1 MSLSPED
8 ELEPTFDNVVRMGA
22 DIPNN
27 GPNNGPN
34 DGAEKPPVFIE
45 DVARLAGVAPIT
57 VSRAIR
63 TPAKVSLEKQ
73 VRIRE
78 AIEATGYKPDSIAR
92 ALRYGRTNI
101 VLGFISNMFSQQFAK
116 AVRGCSLVLEESGY
130 QFLIGETAYSYKKES
145 AIISDLQQIKPAA
158 VFFTGVIELEEN
170 REKLRQLKIP
180 IMETWAYPRDPI
192 DLLVGISNT
201 DGGRLAAKHLFER
214 GYKEVAFIGRG
225 GGRGALRYQG
235 FADACE
241 RYGLSIVKKIVCNE
255 VYDIEDGRR
264 VFNELHGAGDKI
276 PAVFCANDLLAA
288 GVYLAARDAGLRI
301 PQDLAIIGFGDN
313 DLARVL
319 QPGITTIN
327 FDSEALGQHAGRMI
341 LASLRGETL
350 KQKTRYLHL
359 RVIDRGST

>member
-1 MSLSPED
+1 MSLSPEN
-8 ELEPTFDNVVRMGA
+8 EFEPTFDNVLRMGGNTQ
-22 DIPNN
+22 NN
-27 GPNNGPN
+27 ET
-34 DGAEKPPVFIE
+34 EKPPVFIE
-45 DVARLAGVAPIT
+45 DVARLAGVSPIT

-63 TPAKVSLEKQ
+63 TPSKVSVEKQ
-73 VRIRE
+73 NRIRE

-92 ALRYGRTNI
+92 ALRSGRTNI

-116 AVRGCSLVLEESGY
+116 AVRGCALILEESGY
-130 QFLIGETAYSYKKES
+130 QFLIGETTYSYKKES
-145 AIISDLQQIKPAA
+145 AIISDLQQLKPAA

-170 REKLRQLKIP
+170 REQLRKLKIP

-201 DGGRLAAKHLFER
+201 DGGKLAAQHLAKK

-235 FADACE
+235 FADECE
-241 RYGLSIVKKIVCNE
+241 RSGISIVKKIHCKE
-255 VYDIEDGRR
+255 VIDINDGRK
-264 VFNELHGAGDKI
+264 VFHELYADGNMIK
-276 PAVFCANDLLAA
+276 AVFCANELLAT

-313 DLARVL
+313 DLASSL
-319 QPGITTIN
+319 QPGITTIH

-350 KQKTRYLHL
+350 NQKTRYMPLS
-359 RVIDRGST
+359 VIERGST